1 MTFSCV
7 FLLLIVPSME
17 SRHRKSDTHVELI
30 YANTYTSVERLRSDV
45 NRYVWWYDHQRL
57 HSTLGYMSPV
67 EFTQQG
73 NTLQEQSNTP
83 LPIHGLSTT
92 GRESHTGTGDPTP
105 TIGTYQTW

>member
-1 MTFSCV
+1 MKTLCRRESAAKNRFMRHLQMTFSGV

-17 SRHRKSDTHVELI
+17 SRYRKSDTHVELI

-73 NTLQEQSNTP
+73 NTL
-83 LPIHGLSTT
+83 
-92 GRESHTGTGDPTP
+92 
-105 TIGTYQTW
+105 

>member
-1 MTFSCV
+1 MKTLCRRESAAKNRFMCHLRMTFSCV

-17 SRHRKSDTHVELI
+17 SGYRKSDTHVELI

-73 NTLQEQSNTP
+73 NTL
-83 LPIHGLSTT
+83 
-92 GRESHTGTGDPTP
+92 
-105 TIGTYQTW
+105 

>member
-1 MTFSCV
+1 MRHLQMTFSGV

-17 SRHRKSDTHVELI
+17 SRYRKSDTHVELI

-73 NTLQEQSNTP
+73 NTL
-83 LPIHGLSTT
+83 
-92 GRESHTGTGDPTP
+92 
-105 TIGTYQTW
+105 

>member
-17 SRHRKSDTHVELI
+17 SRYRNTHVELI

-57 HSTLGYMSPV
+57 HSTLGYMSSV

-73 NTLQEQSNTP
+73 NTL
-83 LPIHGLSTT
+83 
-92 GRESHTGTGDPTP
+92 
-105 TIGTYQTW
+105 